1 MKPNE
6 YRARNADGLFL
17 HFSGGMTTPTEL
29 YSWHGTHE
37 QFNNLCC
44 VQPFAKDFYLY
55 NPRLEED
62 QTHYYINDFH
72 LR

>member
-1 MKPNE
+1 
-6 YRARNADGLFL
+6 
-17 HFSGGMTTPTEL
+17 MTTPTEL